1 MALHHAAPGEKVH
14 LASVNEVEH
23 PKTAA
28 LVKTDAFEAAQIFL
42 RTGEKIASHS
52 VSGFAILQ
60 CLEGS
65 LMLHAGEDIELKAD
79 DWVYLDRGRDHSLWA
94 LEDSSL
100 MLTILF
106 E

>member
-1 MALHHAAPGEKVH
+1 MALHHAAPREKVH

-100 MLTILF
+100 ILTILF

>member
-14 LASVNEVEH
+14 LASVNEVAH

-28 LVKTDAFEAAQIFL
+28 LVKTDAFEAAQLFL
-42 RTGEKIASHS
+42 RAGEKIASHS
-52 VSGFAILQ
+52 VPGFAILH

-65 LMLHAGEDIELKAD
+65 VMLHAGEDIRLNAD
-79 DWVYLDRGRDHSLWA
+79 DWIYLDRGREHSLSA
-94 LEDSSL
+94 LEDSCL